1 MRDIEKTLQET
12 KAQLDSMGTSL
23 EKTKN
28 KMERIGEDLGV
39 MLSAVEKESLQRS
52 YLESLPPF
60 LDVPRFAKEMG
71 ISAPTA
77 YNFVKERKVR
87 HFRVGT
93 QIRIPREAMLELAMS
108 CTTEG
113 DFDARILS
121 NHNV

>member
-1 MRDIEKTLQET
+1 
-12 KAQLDSMGTSL
+12 
-23 EKTKN
+23 
-28 KMERIGEDLGV
+28 MERIGEDLGV

>member
-1 MRDIEKTLQET
+1 MKDIEKTLQET
-12 KAQLDSMGTSL
+12 KAQLNSVENSI
-23 EKTKN
+23 EKTRN
-28 KMERIGEDLGV
+28 KMEKIGEDLGV
-39 MLSAVEKESLQRS
+39 MLTAVEKESLQRV

-87 HFRVGT
+87 YFRVGN

-113 DFDARILS
+113 ELDERILS
-121 NHNV
+121 NCNA

>member
-12 KAQLDSMGTSL
+12 KAQLDSMGNSL

-39 MLSAVEKESLQRS
+39 MLR
-52 YLESLPPF
+52 
-60 LDVPRFAKEMG
+60 RFAKEMG